1 MGVLFRLSL
10 SRYAWSRRTL
20 IVTLLF
26 SLPTLLVLL
35 ALYVDP
41 GASTREARWHTE
53 VEYRVVFWLIPHAL
67 LPLVALLYATGMI
80 QDEIE
85 EQTLTYL
92 LVRPLPR
99 WSIYTVKL
107 LAVLSLTVALAALFT
122 AAADVAIHW
131 GAPELWGEIIPGRV
145 FKTSALFALSLSAY
159 CGMFGLVS
167 LLIRRALLVGVAY
180 VFLFEVVFANF
191 DFVVRRMTVIYYFR
205 VLARRWLGLS
215 ASDWS
220 INLDLAPSAT
230 TCVLVLA
237 GTCLATTV
245 VAAALFTV
253 REFRQKTPEGR

>member
-1 MGVLFRLSL
+1 MFRLSL

-35 ALYVDP
+35 AIYVDP
-41 GASTREARWHTE
+41 PGSGAATREAGWRAAS
-53 VEYRVVFWLIPHAL
+53 EYRLVFWLIPHAL
-67 LPLVALLYATGMI
+67 LPLVALLYATGTI

-107 LAVLSLTVALAALFT
+107 VAVLVVTVTVAALFT
-122 AAADVAIHW
+122 TAAYVALHW
-131 GAPELWGEIIPGRV
+131 GTPELWGEIIPGRV
-145 FKTSALFALSLSAY
+145 LKTSALFALSLSAY
-159 CGMFGLVS
+159 CGLFGLVS
-167 LLIRRALLVGVAY
+167 LLIRRALLVGVAF
-180 VFLFEVVFANF
+180 VFLFELVFANF
-191 DFVVRRMTVIYYFR
+191 DFVVRRMTVIFYFR

-220 INLDLAPSAT
+220 IDLTLAPSAT

-245 VAAALFTV
+245 VAATLFTI
-253 REFRQKTPEGR
+253 REFRQKPPDGR